1 MSNDKETILPALL
14 LSVDLEEEGTFKE
27 SNGSNDIK
35 SILIKTKKEKNDQ
48 TPETII
54 KLLLTIIIVTILTP
68 IIIYDLYIGL
78 NDNSCV
84 EEYPSSLNINL
95 RVYMI
100 TSALIGLTILI
111 ITLITFC
118 FDNIN
123 SNNNCIISFGSK
135 IFSIFH
141 LIWNIL
147 GGFVFW
153 GFVYKNNLCN
163 KNVSTYLSI
172 SITIKYVANYFGI
185 RNAFNNEN

>member
-14 LSVDLEEEGTFKE
+14 LSVDLEEERTFKE

-35 SILIKTKKEKNDQ
+35 SILIKTKKEKNDR

-54 KLLLTIIIVTILTP
+54 KLLLTIIIVTIYTP
-68 IIIYDLYIGL
+68 IIIYDLYFGL

-100 TSALIGLTILI
+100 TSAFICLIILI
-111 ITLITFC
+111 ISLIRFC

-141 LIWNIL
+141 ISNFWNFI
-147 GGFVFW
+147 FIF
-153 GFVYKNNLCN
+153 
-163 KNVSTYLSI
+163 I
-172 SITIKYVANYFGI
+172 
-185 RNAFNNEN
+185 

>member
-1 MSNDKETILPALL
+1 MSSDKETILPALL
-14 LSVDLEEEGTFKE
+14 LSVDLEEERTFRE
-27 SNGSNDIK
+27 SNSSNDIK

-54 KLLLTIIIVTILTP
+54 KLLLAIIIVITSTP
-68 IIIYDLYIGL
+68 IIIYDLYFGF

-84 EEYPSSLNINL
+84 EEYPSSLKINL

-111 ITLITFC
+111 ITITTFC
-118 FDNIN
+118 LDNSN
-123 SNNNCIISFGSK
+123 NNNNCIISFSSK
-135 IFSIFH
+135 IISIFH

-147 GGFVFW
+147 GGFIFW
-153 GFVYKNNLCN
+153 GFIYKNNLCN

-185 RNAFNNEN
+185 RNAFNNDN

>member
-1 MSNDKETILPALL
+1 MSSNKEIILPALL
-14 LSVDLEEEGTFKE
+14 LSVDLEEERTFRE
-27 SNGSNDIK
+27 SNGSNDLK

-54 KLLLTIIIVTILTP
+54 KLLLAIIIVITYTP
-68 IIIYDLYIGL
+68 IIIYDLYFGF
-78 NDNSCV
+78 NDNNCV
-84 EEYPSSLNINL
+84 KEYPSSLNINL
-95 RVYMI
+95 RIYMI
-100 TSALIGLTILI
+100 ISALIGITILI

-123 SNNNCIISFGSK
+123 SNNNCIILFSSK

-147 GGFVFW
+147 GGFIFW

-172 SITIKYVANYFGI
+172 SITIKYIANYFGI
-185 RNAFNNEN
+185 RNAFNNDN

>member
-1 MSNDKETILPALL
+1 MSSDKETISPALL
-14 LSVDLEEEGTFKE
+14 LSVDLEEERTFRE
-27 SNGSNDIK
+27 SNSSNDIK

-54 KLLLTIIIVTILTP
+54 KLLLTIVIVTTSTP
-68 IIIYDLYIGL
+68 IIIYDLYFGL

-100 TSALIGLTILI
+100 TSALIGLTI
-111 ITLITFC
+111 ITTTITTFC
-118 FDNIN
+118 LDNNN
-123 SNNNCIISFGSK
+123 SNNNCIISFSSK

-172 SITIKYVANYFGI
+172 SITIKYVSNYFGI
-185 RNAFNNEN
+185 RNAFNNDN

>member
-14 LSVDLEEEGTFKE
+14 LTVDLEEERTFRE
-27 SNGSNDIK
+27 SKGSNDLK
-35 SILIKTKKEKNDQ
+35 SILIKTKKEKNDH

-54 KLLLTIIIVTILTP
+54 KLLLTIIIVTTSTP
-68 IIIYDLYIGL
+68 IIIYDLYFGL
-78 NDNSCV
+78 NDNICV
-84 EEYPSSLNINL
+84 KKNPSSLNINL

-100 TSALIGLTILI
+100 TSALIGITILI

-123 SNNNCIISFGSK
+123 SNNNCIISFSSK
-135 IFSIFH
+135 IFSIFY

-147 GGFVFW
+147 GGFIFW

-185 RNAFNNEN
+185 RNAFNNDN